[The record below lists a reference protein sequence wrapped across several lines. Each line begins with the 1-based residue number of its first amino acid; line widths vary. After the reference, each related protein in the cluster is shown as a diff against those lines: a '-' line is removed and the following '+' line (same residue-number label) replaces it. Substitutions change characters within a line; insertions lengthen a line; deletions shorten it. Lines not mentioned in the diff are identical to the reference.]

1 MSSTAEANSIALV
14 TGGSSGIGLELA
26 RCFARD
32 GYGLIIASSNR
43 AKLTHAAEELEA
55 SGAPYVDIV
64 VADLAQPNGP
74 EQLYR
79 AVRDMD
85 AKPDF
90 LVCNAGSGVHGDF
103 VRETDLNA
111 ELATIQLNVVST
123 VHLTKLFARDM
134 VERGSGRI
142 LITSSIAAL
151 APSPK
156 LSVYSATKAFDY
168 AFAEALSNELKDT
181 GVTVTALLP
190 NQTDTGFFERAGME
204 DTEIGRS
211 KKSDP
216 AEVAKAGY
224 AAMMKGKDH
233 VAAPFATKVTA
244 ALTSV
249 LPASV
254 VSAQARAD

>member
-1 MSSTAEANSIALV
+1 MATENANSIALV
-14 TGGSSGIGLELA
+14 TGGSSGIGLEIA

-32 GYGLIIASSNR
+32 GYGLIIASTNR
-43 AKLTHAAEELEA
+43 AKLSHAAEELEA
-55 SGAPYVDIV
+55 AGAPNVDIV
-64 VADLAQPNGP
+64 VADLAKPNGP

-79 AVRDMD
+79 AVRDMEIS
-85 AKPDF
+85 PDF
-90 LVCNAGSGVHGDF
+90 LVCNAGAGVHGDF
-103 VRETDLNA
+103 VRETDLSA
-111 ELATIQLNVVST
+111 ELAIIQLNVVST

-168 AFAEALSNELKDT
+168 AFAEALANELKDS

-190 NQTDTGFFERAGME
+190 NQTDTEFFARADMQ
-204 DTEIGRS
+204 DTAIGQS

-216 AEVAKAGY
+216 ADVAKAGY
-224 AAMMKGKDH
+224 TAMMKGKDH
-233 VAAPFATKVTA
+233 VAAPFATKITA

-254 VSAQARAD
+254 VTAQARAD